1 MVGVV
6 SVDLVP
12 PTVVTTGLK
21 STDFSG
27 FLSPTAVPVL
37 VTKRQLSCHGS
48 LRTLW
53 APQE

>member
-6 SVDLVP
+6 SVDPVP
-12 PTVVTTGLK
+12 LAVVTTGLRYA
-21 STDFSG
+21 DFSS

-37 VTKRQLSCHGS
+37 VTKRQLSCHSS
-48 LRTLW
+48 LRRLW